1 MKILVSLLGYAASV
15 FGELCKL
22 EPLCEDKKQRWR
34 TEMDWLLSPTNYMVE
49 LVPSKQDG
57 ENGRSLEVPSFI

>member
-15 FGELCKL
+15 FGELWKL

-34 TEMDWLLSPTNYMVE
+34 TEMDWLLSPTNSMVE

-57 ENGRSLEVPSFI
+57 GRSLEVPSFI